1 MDIRRITS
9 MELSELSV
17 CLILIVFLTAAFSQD
32 ITVPQEPVEV
42 KQGSSTSLWCKLKFD
57 SEKVV
62 PVTWQSPPNFKTRTS
77 NCRTY
82 LPEKYQVS
90 CSDSMNPFGFY
101 NMTIKD
107 VQWADRGEY
116 RCMYTRHKAV
126 VDLQVLV
133 PVTSMNLIHDSNS
146 TADPPFLSKGT
157 NAVLTCKT
165 ACANPAPKISWFEN
179 DQPFKGGATVNNTD
193 SGCTGDKEGQK
204 RTISTITVQ
213 GKYMDKGKKISNI
226 SCTAE
231 NVIGEPKISKTILIS
246 YDGPPGGIVPKDGG
260 STSKDLNPE
269 LDAATGKSVQAGPLT
284 QAEIIGIAA
293 GAGVG
298 LLLILLGVA
307 CFFKSRRSASQSEE
321 EDPMNKKP
329 PPPQDV

>member
-246 YDGPPGGIVPKDGG
+246 YD
-260 STSKDLNPE
+260 DLNPE

>member
-246 YDGPPGGIVPKDGG
+246 YD
-260 STSKDLNPE
+260 DLNPE
-269 LDAATGKSVQAGPLT
+269 LVFPKLSAA
-284 QAEIIGIAA
+284 IISAIVI
-293 GAGVG
+293 GAF
-298 LLLILLGVA
+298 LGVIVILVLIIVIL
-307 CFFKSRRSASQSEE
+307 KIT
-321 EDPMNKKP
+321 KKVCWTKMGIKP
-329 PPPQDV
+329 VGVSLVDVK

>member
-246 YDGPPGGIVPKDGG
+246 YD
-260 STSKDLNPE
+260 DLNPE
-269 LDAATGKSVQAGPLT
+269 LGPSTLRGPSADGDAATGKSVQAGPLT